1 MTFVLSIFCSFIY
14 NPFPGIPSYI
24 PGMAFFRL
32 CGIFLGC
39 FAGALS
45 AITIHN
51 TSSPGYLTGN
61 SVYTGVASIA
71 GTLIAGGGFNCTGA
85 LIAPEVVITAGHCT
99 ATANQWNVTFET
111 ASGIATIGVTNAAMH
126 PLYANRT
133 SNPKI
138 QQFDVAL
145 LRLAIPAPLDAAIY
159 TLADGTLPLTF
170 GYTTGTVVDQVG
182 YGYGGNPS
190 GALTNGVRRRAGNQ
204 LFTILGGEADQPLV
218 TAHDF
223 SSPLEPPSFGIIA
236 AGDSG
241 GPMFLNNQIIG
252 IASASSVPAID
263 SGTYPSQVYY
273 GLHTNV
279 YEPLTYQWLT
289 SAMITTPE
297 PGSYLLLGSGLTVLA
312 LIRRRA

>member
-1 MTFVLSIFCSFIY
+1 
-14 NPFPGIPSYI
+14 
-24 PGMAFFRL
+24 MAFLRL
-32 CGIFLGC
+32 CGTFLGC
-39 FAGALS
+39 FGGTLS

-51 TSSPGYLTGN
+51 TSSPGYVTGN

-71 GTLIAGGGFNCTGA
+71 GTLIAGDGFSCTGA
-85 LIAPEVVITAGHCT
+85 LIAPKVVITAGHCT
-99 ATANQWNVTFET
+99 APANQWNVTFET
-111 ASGIATIGVTNAAMH
+111 ASGIATIGVTDAALH
-126 PLYANRT
+126 PLYADRT
-133 SNPKI
+133 SNPNI

-159 TLADGTLPLTF
+159 TLADGTLPLMF

-190 GALTNGVRRRAGNQ
+190 GALTNGVRRRAANQ
-204 LFTILGGEADQPLV
+204 LFGILGGEADQPLV

-223 SSPLEPPSFGIIA
+223 SSLFEPPSFGIIA

-241 GPMFLNNQIIG
+241 GPMFFDNQIIG
-252 IASASSVPAID
+252 IAAASSVPAVN
-263 SGTYPSQVYY
+263 SGSYPSQVYY

-289 SAMITTPE
+289 SAMISTPE
-297 PGSYLLLGSGLTVLA
+297 PGSYLLLASGLTGLA
-312 LIRRRA
+312 LLRRRA